1 MSGVRKFVCKTGR
14 EKEHARSFA
23 EMVESSIIKTASVC
37 PCHGELFMIDGKLEN
52 GIKVRIMESDEGFH
66 VSIGKIPAVPP
77 APVSYALALL
87 MIRRAMKIKSR
98 ELLSVI

>member
-1 MSGVRKFVCKTGR
+1 MSGVRKFAGI
-14 EKEHARSFA
+14 
-23 EMVESSIIKTASVC
+23 VENSIIKTASHC
-37 PCHGELFMIDGKLEN
+37 SCHGEMFMLDGTLKN

-66 VSIGKIPAVPP
+66 VSIGNIPAVPP

-87 MIRRAMKIKSR
+87 MVRRAMKKKIKSR